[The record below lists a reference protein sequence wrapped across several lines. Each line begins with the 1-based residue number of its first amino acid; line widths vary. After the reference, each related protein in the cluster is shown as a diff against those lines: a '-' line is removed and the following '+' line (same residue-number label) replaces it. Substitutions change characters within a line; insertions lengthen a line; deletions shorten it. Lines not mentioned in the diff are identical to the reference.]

1 MEGKYLSGPVTFA
14 NGREYREFI
23 LADSGY
29 VNCSYLVTP
38 IDLKGRPGGLT
49 KAESYYNYRISRVR
63 VKVEIAIGAL
73 KNRF

>member
-14 NGREYREFI
+14 NVKEYRAFI
-23 LADSGY
+23 LPDSGY

-38 IDLKGRPGGLT
+38 IGLKGCPGGLT

-73 KNRF
+73 KKRF